1 MMGRKKT
8 FFGESL
14 LLNNSTYISYF
25 YRLAEIA
32 MSRYGWVNLPS
43 TCDARYLEMALF
55 TQNCGVFMKDEIA
68 GIVTL
73 SALPAGGFNIYGD
86 PVRLR
91 GYSRYNAT
99 QLEANRE
106 ECVLVWNNQMHTNDF
121 SALQDFAKRLYNLDR
136 TIDVNVGAQKTP
148 VLLTGSESQ
157 QLTLKN
163 VYKDYDGNAPV
174 IYGDK
179 ALDIGSLKCL
189 KTDAPYVSDK
199 LYELKVF
206 YWNEALTYLG
216 VPNTNVMKK
225 ERVITDEVRRAQ
237 AGAFASRNSSLYTR
251 MKACE
256 EFNRLWPG
264 YDISVRFRD
273 SDTYETQMPSQ
284 GEGIREEVLI
294 DG

>member
-1 MMGRKKT
+1 MSRRKT

-14 LLNNSTYISYF
+14 LMNNRTYLSYF

-32 MSRYGWVNLPS
+32 MSRYEWINLPE

-55 TQNCGVFMKDEIA
+55 TQNSAVFMCDEVV
-68 GIVTL
+68 GVVNL
-73 SALPAGGFNIYGD
+73 SVLPGGNFNLYGD
-86 PVRLR
+86 PVRIR
-91 GYSRYNAT
+91 GYSIYNST
-99 QLEANRE
+99 QLVARRD

-121 SALQDFAKRLYNLDR
+121 SNLQDFAKRLYNLDR

-148 VLLTGSESQ
+148 VLLTGTENQ
-157 QLTLKN
+157 QLTLRN
-163 VYKDYDGNAPV
+163 LYKDYDGNAPV

-179 ALDIGSLKCL
+179 GLNADSLKAL
-189 KTDAPYVSDK
+189 KTDAPFVSDK
-199 LYELKVF
+199 LYELKVY

-225 ERVITDEVRRAQ
+225 ERVITDEVQRAQ

-251 MKACE
+251 KKACE

-264 YDISVRFRD
+264 YDIDVRFRD
-273 SDTYETQMPSQ
+273 SDTYETDMPGDS
-284 GEGIREEVLI
+284 EMVEEVEVT
-294 DG
+294 G